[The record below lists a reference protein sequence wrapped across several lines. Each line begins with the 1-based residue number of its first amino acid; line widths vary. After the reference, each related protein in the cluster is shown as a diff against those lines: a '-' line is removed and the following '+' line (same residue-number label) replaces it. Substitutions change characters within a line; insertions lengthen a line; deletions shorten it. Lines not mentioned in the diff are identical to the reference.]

1 MDSSRQLDYAAAG
14 VPIRDDL
21 RAAQQ
26 FVWEHIGSPGTWWT
40 GEQRVATAAEARQA
54 AHCNLCGRR
63 KAALSPQAVTGVH
76 DTRGALP
83 ANLVDVIHRVRTDPG
98 RLSRKWFDGVIASG
112 LSVPQYVEAI
122 GVVALLSG
130 LDFFARALDIAPFPL
145 PQPLPGEPS
154 RYLPSS
160 AKPGTGWVPMIAPQD
175 AAGPE
180 AELYG
185 DIPIVPHIMQALS
198 VVPDEAR
205 ALRRS
210 SEAHYV
216 PMVHLGNPTVGRS
229 LDRMQIELVA
239 ARVSALNECFY

>member
-1 MDSSRQLDYAAAG
+1 VDRSQELDYTAAR

-40 GEQRVATAAEARQA
+40 GEQRVAIAAEARHA
-54 AHCNLCGRR
+54 AHCDLCGRR
-63 KAALSPQAVTGVH
+63 KAALSPHAFAGVH
-76 DTRGALP
+76 DTRAALP
-83 ANLVDVIHRVRTDPG
+83 PNVVDVIHRVRTDPG
-98 RLSRKWFDGVIASG
+98 RLSRKWFDGVIAGG
-112 LSVPQYVEAI
+112 LGVPQYVEVVA
-122 GVVALLSG
+122 VVALLSG
-130 LDFFARALDIAPFPL
+130 LDFFARALGLAPFPL
-145 PQPLPGEPS
+145 PQPVPGEPS
-154 RYLPSS
+154 RHLPSA
-160 AKPGTGWVPMIAPQD
+160 AKPGTAWVPMIAPQD
-175 AAGPE
+175 AAGAE

-216 PMVHLGNPTVGRS
+216 PLVHLGNPTVGRC